1 MNTMK
6 PVTIKDLAKRLK
18 LSSSTVSRALC
29 SHSDI
34 NSKTKERVLEAAK
47 KYNYRPNQA
56 AKSLQNKSS
65 YQIGVIVPEIRNPF
79 FSTVISGIEE
89 ITYEAG
95 YSILVC
101 QSVESYARELINIKT
116 LVANNV
122 AGILVCPSL
131 ETVDPAH
138 INEIQKKGL
147 PIVLFDRTINGLEA
161 SSVIVDDFAGAYQAV
176 SYLIQNG
183 YKKIAH
189 LTGSDTMYVSK
200 KRKEGYL
207 AALRDSDLEAHPEH
221 IIVCGIYEE
230 DGVQGTEK
238 LLALPNKPD
247 AIFAF
252 NDPVALGVLQSL
264 RDNNIKIPEEIGII
278 GFTNNSEAAIVTPRL
293 TTINQPAVEIG
304 QTAAKLL
311 LKSLTKGQ
319 DKQLCETIV
328 LETELVVRES
338 C

>member
-1 MNTMK
+1 MK
-6 PVTIKDLAKRLK
+6 PVTIKDLAKRLN

-34 NSKTKERVLEAAK
+34 NSKTKDRVLEAAK
-47 KYNYRPNQA
+47 KYNYKPNQA

-65 YQIGVIVPEIRNPF
+65 HHIGVIVPEIRNPF

-101 QSVESYARELINIKT
+101 QSVESYERELINLET

-147 PIVLFDRTINGLEA
+147 PIVLFDRTIKGLEA
-161 SSVIVDDFAGAYQAV
+161 SSVVVDDFAGAYKAV
-176 SYLIQNG
+176 SYLIQKG

-189 LTGSDTMYVSK
+189 LTGSETMYVSK

-207 AALRDSDLEAHPEH
+207 AALRDNGLEAHPEH

-238 LLALPNKPD
+238 LLSLPDKPD

-252 NDPVALGVLQSL
+252 NDPVALGVLQCL
-264 RDNNIKIPEEIGII
+264 RENQIKIPEEIGII
-278 GFTNNSEAAIVTPRL
+278 GFTNNSEAAIVTPKL
-293 TTINQPAVEIG
+293 TTINQPAVDIG

-311 LKSLTKGQ
+311 LKSLKKGQ
-319 DKQLCETIV
+319 DKKLLETVV